1 MVNDEIV
8 RKIIDERQVSTAI
21 STDSF
26 RGVTYP
32 KAFEQMLIEYLMDTI
47 DVLEATENN
56 MLIEQAICIAE
67 CIQMK
72 HDAEKRRREYR
83 KEY

>member
-8 RKIIDERQVSTAI
+8 RKILNDGQISTAI
-21 STDSF
+21 NENSF
-26 RGVTYP
+26 KGVTYP
-32 KAFEQMLIEYLMDTI
+32 KAFEQMLIEYLFDTI
-47 DVLEATENN
+47 DILEASGNN
-56 MLIEQAICIAE
+56 ILMEQAICIAE
-67 CIQMK
+67 CIKMK

>member
-8 RKIIDERQVSTAI
+8 RKIIDERQVSTSI
-21 STDSF
+21 TTESF
-26 RGVTYP
+26 KGVTYP

-56 MLIEQAICIAE
+56 MLIAQAVCIAE

-72 HDAEKRRREYR
+72 HEAEKKRREYKR
-83 KEY
+83 EY